1 MSEEQP
7 FAPKVNVIGSEEV
20 KKPRLGAI
28 LFCEY
33 AALTEKGTYLFAGC
47 FERFI
52 FKKDEP
58 RVTSQ
63 FYIYVRASQTREGD
77 FQVAIIDPN
86 DTTILAFSYDLDST
100 GLIPNLPASIH
111 FVQRIKFPVAVEG
124 AYWVD
129 VSFKGESLGGA
140 PLLVEFEKEEA
151 SEDEHKV

>member
-7 FAPKVNVIGSEEV
+7 FVPTVNVIGSEEV

-33 AALTEKGTYLFAGC
+33 ATITEKGTYVFAGC
-47 FERFI
+47 FERFV
-52 FKKDEP
+52 FGKDEP
-58 RVTSQ
+58 KVTSN
-63 FYIYVRASQTREGD
+63 FFLYVRASQTREGD

-86 DTTILAFSYDLDST
+86 DTTIMAFKYDLDSA

-124 AYWVD
+124 TYWVD

-140 PLLVEFEKEEA
+140 PLLVEFQKEEA
-151 SEDEHKV
+151 SEDERKS